1 MDSLPVDVIIVPD
14 DKTQRKARELGKII
28 ADNFDYYYT
37 IADNRLIPHATVY
50 QAQYPVKNL
59 EKIKN
64 KLKNLSA
71 EFKPFEVSIGPYQN
85 HHGYIWW
92 NFQENENISS
102 LHLRLLRE
110 LNPLRENL
118 LLPFLTPKGYKT
130 GEEFTKEEA
139 ENVRKYGAVVV
150 DKLFKPH
157 LTLAKLKKDVEE
169 STLYKVLRKADC
181 KFKVSK
187 ISIGKMGDY
196 GTVTKVLEKY
206 SMKI

>member
-64 KLKNLSA
+64 KLKDLSA
-71 EFKPFEVSIGPYQN
+71 SFKTFEISIGPYQN

-110 LNPLRENL
+110 LNSLRENL

-130 GEEFTKEEA
+130 GEEFTKEEV

-157 LTLAKLKKDVEE
+157 ITLAKLKEDVGE
-169 STLYKVLRKADC
+169 SKLYDILGRK
-181 KFKVSK
+181 KQRFLVSE
-187 ISIGKMGDY
+187 ISVGKMGDY
-196 GTVTKVLEKY
+196 GTVTRILESY
-206 SMKI
+206 SMKS